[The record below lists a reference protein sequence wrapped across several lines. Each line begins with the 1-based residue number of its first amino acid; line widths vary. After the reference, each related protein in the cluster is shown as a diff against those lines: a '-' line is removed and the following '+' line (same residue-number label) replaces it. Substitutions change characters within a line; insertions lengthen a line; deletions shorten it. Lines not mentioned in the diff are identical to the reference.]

1 MIYKSEVLSKKNIAY
16 LFIYLILAL
25 VFILGIELVR
35 YLLDIKDPDS
45 NKLKDAFLSNFT
57 FAFFSAVILSPI
69 IEEVGFRLSL
79 KRNKHY
85 WLSIVFCLVFLLSTN
100 FMVTKIIC
108 LLYIGIT
115 ILHQFNNKT
124 NLIKDIAIVLSV
136 LTFLCVHF
144 DNYNENEL
152 RALGSLDL
160 LMLFLPQFVIGLIIT
175 KIRLQTCFL
184 NSIIF
189 HSFYNFFILSL
200 ALLFNY

>member
-160 LMLFLPQFVIGLIIT
+160 IMLFLPQFVIGLIIT

>member
-115 ILHQFNNKT
+115 ILYQFNNKT

-160 LMLFLPQFVIGLIIT
+160 IMLFLPQFVIGLIIT